1 VGVALLAGRE
11 FTRQDTSASQKVA
24 IINETMA
31 KKYFGDRDPVGRK
44 MKYGSGSDRPLDIE
58 IVGVVKDA
66 LHTSVRSEVGNFVY
80 NPYTQNPNLGELT
93 FYVRTTLEPESMA
106 NTLRGQVS
114 GLDPNLPVFNLRT
127 LTEQIEESIFA
138 DRLMAVLSAV
148 FGGLA
153 ALLAAIGIYGVM
165 AYSVTQRTQEIGI
178 RVALG
183 AQQSDVLKLIVGQGL
198 TLIVAGVGL
207 GIGASFALTRLIASL
222 LYGVGAT
229 DPVTFVIVTALL
241 VGIAL
246 LACFVPARRAS
257 KVDPIIA
264 LRYE

>member
-1 VGVALLAGRE
+1 
-11 FTRQDTSASQKVA
+11 
-24 IINETMA
+24 
-31 KKYFGDRDPVGRK
+31 
-44 MKYGSGSDRPLDIE
+44 
-58 IVGVVKDA
+58 
-66 LHTSVRSEVGNFVY
+66 
-80 NPYTQNPNLGELT
+80 
-93 FYVRTTLEPESMA
+93 MA

>member
-1 VGVALLAGRE
+1 
-11 FTRQDTSASQKVA
+11 
-24 IINETMA
+24 
-31 KKYFGDRDPVGRK
+31 
-44 MKYGSGSDRPLDIE
+44 
-58 IVGVVKDA
+58 
-66 LHTSVRSEVGNFVY
+66 
-80 NPYTQNPNLGELT
+80 
-93 FYVRTTLEPESMA
+93 
-106 NTLRGQVS
+106 
-114 GLDPNLPVFNLRT
+114 
-127 LTEQIEESIFA
+127 
-138 DRLMAVLSAV
+138 
-148 FGGLA
+148 
-153 ALLAAIGIYGVM
+153 M